1 MASQIKEG
9 SQVSRHGAI
18 FLGNVGKFLAQAE
31 KNGAYGNLWEFYG
44 NFMGI
49 LMHLTCFLFLITD
62 QSTEQIRK

>member
-49 LMHLTCFLFLITD
+49 LWEFYGNFDAFNMFSFFNN
-62 QSTEQIRK
+62 